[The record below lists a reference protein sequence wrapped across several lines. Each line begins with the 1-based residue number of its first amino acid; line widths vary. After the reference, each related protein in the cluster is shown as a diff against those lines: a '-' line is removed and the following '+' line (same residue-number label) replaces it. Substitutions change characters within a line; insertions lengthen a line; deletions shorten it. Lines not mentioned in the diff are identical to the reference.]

1 MSPSQ
6 RNETL
11 ADLLKEAAQKFD
23 VPLKLLEEILWEER
37 IHLYL
42 AMTSRQSVRKRVRE
56 ILQETSKNATA

>member
-1 MSPSQ
+1 MSRSQ

-23 VPLKLLEEILWEER
+23 MPIKLFEEILWEER

-42 AMTSRQSVRKRVRE
+42 AATSRQSVRRRLRE
-56 ILQETSKNATA
+56 ILQEASKNATA